1 MERLRAEV
9 ETHRADIAGRAMP
22 PTDAEIEVHAAVGGR
37 WLYRTAGVAPY
48 SQETMRR
55 PFALAEACRLEG
67 NVGRWWALDASG
79 APCAWP
85 VMTPARAKPCECSAA
100 HADEYVAVCDKS
112 CDCLCHE

>member
-85 VMTPARAKPCECSAA
+85 VVTKEV
-100 HADEYVAVCDKS
+100 E
-112 CDCLCHE
+112 

>member
-1 MERLRAEV
+1 MKPPHTILPGQIQDLP
-9 ETHRADIAGRAMP
+9 TFDADQTP
-22 PTDAEIEVHAAVGGR
+22 
-37 WLYRTAGVAPY
+37 
-48 SQETMRR
+48 

-79 APCAWP
+79 APTQWP
-85 VMTPARAKPCECSAA
+85 VVTPARAKPCECSAA